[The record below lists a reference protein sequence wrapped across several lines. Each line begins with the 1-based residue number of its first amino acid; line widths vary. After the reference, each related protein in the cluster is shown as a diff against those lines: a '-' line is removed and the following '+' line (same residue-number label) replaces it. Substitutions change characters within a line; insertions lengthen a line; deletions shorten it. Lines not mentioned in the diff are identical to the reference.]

1 MKLNSFYLPLIF
13 PLNCGRML
21 MNKQGYAEENLLK
34 KMLLYNSYN
43 KSQLVEIA

>member
-1 MKLNSFYLPLIF
+1 
-13 PLNCGRML
+13 

-34 KMLLYNSYN
+34 KMLLHNSYN